1 MLKRPYLS
9 FMQTVD
15 ESLNPFLRNH
25 NVKFVTDATTSSFS
39 QCSSVVKRSEADGRV
54 YKLIPARK
62 GTTTQACGLQAIR
75 NQTRNQQAVD
85 IYTKSF

>member
-15 ESLNPFLRNH
+15 EFLNPFLRNH

-39 QCSSVVKRSEADGRV
+39 V

-75 NQTRNQQAVD
+75 NLTRNQQAVD

>member
-15 ESLNPFLRNH
+15 EFLNPFLRNH
-25 NVKFVTDATTSSFS
+25 NVKFVTDGSFS

-75 NQTRNQQAVD
+75 NLTRNQQAVD

>member
-1 MLKRPYLS
+1 MLRRPYLS

-25 NVKFVTDATTSSFS
+25 NVKFVT
-39 QCSSVVKRSEADGRV
+39 KRSEADGRV

-75 NQTRNQQAVD
+75 NLTRNQQAVD